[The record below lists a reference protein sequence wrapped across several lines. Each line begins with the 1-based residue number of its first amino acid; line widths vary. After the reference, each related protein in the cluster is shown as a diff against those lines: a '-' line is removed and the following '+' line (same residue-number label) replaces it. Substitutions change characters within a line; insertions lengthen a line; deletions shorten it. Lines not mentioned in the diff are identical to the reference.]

1 MESGRPLTGKA
12 ALITGASRGIG
23 LAIARKLAEMGA
35 NVALC
40 ARKPEPL
47 AAAAAELKKLGVKV
61 FSMPADITV
70 AGDVTRLVNATT
82 AALRPVDILVNNAGL
97 GEFGPFHELSEAD
110 WDITLDTNLKGAFL
124 MSRAVAPGMIQK
136 RGGHIIN
143 ISSLAG
149 KNAFKGGAIYCASK
163 WGLMGLTACM
173 AEELRDYGI
182 RVSVVCPGSVDT
194 EFSLHEGRDK
204 SKMLRADD
212 VAHAVAALVTQ
223 GPTSFMSEVLLRP
236 LQKP

>member
-1 MESGRPLTGKA
+1 MDTAKVLTGKV
-12 ALITGASRGIG
+12 ALITGASKGIG
-23 LAIARKLAEMGA
+23 LAIARRLGEMGA
-35 NVALC
+35 SLAIC
-40 ARKPEPL
+40 ARKPDPL
-47 AAAAAELKKLGVKV
+47 AAAAAGLKKLGGQV
-61 FSMPADITV
+61 FAMPADITI
-70 AGDVTRLVNATT
+70 AGDVTRLANATG
-82 AALRPVDILVNNAGL
+82 AALGPVDILVNNAGL

-110 WDITLDTNLKGAFL
+110 WDTTLDTNLKGAFL

-163 WGLMGLTACM
+163 WGLMGLTACI

-194 EFSLHEGRDK
+194 EFSLHDGKDK
-204 SKMLRADD
+204 SRMLTPED
-212 VAHAVAALVTQ
+212 VAHAVETIVTQ
-223 GPTSFMSEVLLRP
+223 GPTSFLSEILLRP